1 MVFILL
7 IFGLIFGSFINA
19 WVWRL
24 HEQLNKDG
32 NPKKIS
38 KKKQKELSIATGR
51 SMCPQCGHELAAK
64 DLIPVLS
71 WILLNG
77 KCRYCRAPIG
87 VQYPIV
93 EAVTAVLFAVSYIVW
108 PLDFN
113 ESWVLLSFITWLVLL
128 VGLIALFIYDAKWML
143 LPDKIVF
150 KLYLV
155 LFISF
160 IFQVALGRP
169 IESLLGIV
177 AGIFI
182 GGGIFWV
189 LFQVSNGRWIGGGD
203 VKLGF
208 LLGALL
214 GSGILAFLMLFFASV
229 FGMIWLI
236 PSIMSKKVNNNSR
249 IPFGPFLI
257 AATIVVALW
266 GQYVIDW
273 YTNTLLVAS

>member
-24 HEQLNKDG
+24 YEQLNKDG

>member
-93 EAVTAVLFAVSYIVW
+93 EAVTAVLFAVSYILW
-108 PLDFN
+108 PVDFN
-113 ESWVLLSFITWLVLL
+113 ESWVWLSFITWLVLL

-160 IFQVALGRP
+160 VFQVALGRP

-177 AGIFI
+177 TGILI

-208 LLGALL
+208 LLGAML
-214 GSGILAFLMLFFASV
+214 GSGILAFLMLFFSSV

-236 PSIMSKKVNNNSR
+236 PLIMSKKVNNNSR

-273 YTNTLLVAS
+273 YTTTLLVAS